1 LLFNMDGKTDFK
13 KPLIHDLYENP
24 LSGADI
30 EARSFAIIDRE
41 APAHHFSA
49 QEWEV
54 VRRMIHTVGDFG
66 ILGDV
71 RFSAGA
77 ITAAGAALKNG
88 RPLYVDS
95 NMIRNG
101 LSLERLR
108 SVFPQYGGE
117 HIHCHIADADV
128 ARAARK
134 QGLPRSLF
142 AVRKAKAILDGSI
155 AVFGNAPVALLELN
169 RFIMEEGLR
178 PALVVAMPVGF
189 VHVVE
194 SKEELM
200 SLGVPYITLTGR
212 RGGSPLAVS
221 VIHALCSLAAQT
233 HPHSI
238 PPLEGEG
245 ANKTID

>member
-1 LLFNMDGKTDFK
+1 MNDKTDAK
-13 KPLIHDLYENP
+13 KPLIYGLHENP

-41 APAHHFSA
+41 APVHHFSA

-66 ILGDV
+66 ILENV
-71 RFSAGA
+71 RFSAAA
-77 ITAAGAALKNG
+77 ITAAEAALKKG
-88 RPLYVDS
+88 CPLYVDS

-101 LSLERLR
+101 LSLERLH
-108 SVFPQYGGE
+108 SACSHYGWE
-117 HIHCHIADADV
+117 HIHCHIADDDV
-128 ARAARK
+128 AREARE

-142 AVRKAKAILDGSI
+142 AVRKAKAILDGGI

-189 VHVVE
+189 VHVIE

-200 SLGVPYITLTGR
+200 SLDVPYITLTGR

-221 VIHALCSLAAQT
+221 VIHALCSLAAQSV
-233 HPHSI
+233 PRK
-238 PPLEGEG
+238 E
-245 ANKTID
+245 NDR

>member
-1 LLFNMDGKTDFK
+1 MDDKADLK
-13 KPLIHDLYENP
+13 KPLIYGLYEKP
-24 LSGADI
+24 MSGADI
-30 EARSFAIIDRE
+30 EARSFAIIDGE
-41 APAHHFSA
+41 APTHHYSL

-71 RFSAGA
+71 RFSAAA
-77 ITAAGAALKNG
+77 IMAAEAALKKG
-88 RPLYVDS
+88 VPLYVDS

-101 LSLERLR
+101 LSLDRLR
-108 SVFPQYGGE
+108 SAYPHYGWE
-117 HIHCHIADADV
+117 HIHCHIADDDV
-128 ARAARK
+128 AREARER
-134 QGLPRSLF
+134 GLPRSLF
-142 AVRKAKAILDGSI
+142 AVRKAKAVLDGGI

-189 VHVVE
+189 VHVIE

-200 SLGVPYITLTGR
+200 SLGVPYVTLTGR

-221 VIHALCSLAAQT
+221 VIHALCSLAAQ
-233 HPHSI
+233 I
-238 PPLEGEG
+238 
-245 ANKTID
+245 K

>member
-1 LLFNMDGKTDFK
+1 MKI
-13 KPLIHDLYENP
+13 PLIYGLHEKP

-30 EARSFAIIDRE
+30 ESLSFAVIDRE
-41 APAHHFSA
+41 APAHDFSV

-66 ILGDV
+66 IMGDV
-71 RFSAGA
+71 RFSKTA
-77 ITAAGAALKNG
+77 ITAAETALKKG
-88 RPLYVDS
+88 CPLYVDS

-101 LSLERLR
+101 MSLDRLR
-108 SVFPQYGGE
+108 SVCPRYRREQ
-117 HIHCHIADADV
+117 IHCHIADDDV
-128 ARAARK
+128 AREARE

-142 AVRKAKAILDGSI
+142 AVGKAKAVLDGGI

-169 RFIMEEGLR
+169 RLIMEEGLR

-189 VHVVE
+189 VHVIE

-200 SLGVPYITLTGR
+200 SLDVPYVTLTGR

-221 VIHALCSLAAQT
+221 VIHALCSLAVQT
-233 HPHSI
+233 HPHPN

-245 ANKTID
+245 IKG

>member
-1 LLFNMDGKTDFK
+1 MDEKTDYCI
-13 KPLIHDLYENP
+13 KPLIYGLYEKP

-41 APAHHFSA
+41 APTHHFSV

-71 RFSAGA
+71 RFSAAA
-77 ITAAGAALKNG
+77 ITAAEAALKKG
-88 RPLYVDS
+88 CPLYVDS

-108 SVFPQYGGE
+108 SACPHYRREQ
-117 HIHCHIADADV
+117 IHCHIADDDV
-128 ARAARK
+128 AREARE

-142 AVRKAKAILDGSI
+142 AVRKAKAVLDGGI

-189 VHVVE
+189 VHVIE
-194 SKEELM
+194 SKEEIM

-221 VIHALCSLAAQT
+221 VIHALCSLAAQ
-233 HPHSI
+233 PV
-238 PPLEGEG
+238 PRKE
-245 ANKTID
+245 NDR